1 MVSQLAQ
8 RRARS
13 ESFPAPPRLLLP
25 FLGADVACLGC
36 NKSQQ
41 KFETERRSW
50 RPRLSS
56 LPLPLPSSVVRR
68 VDGVPRERVQSTE
81 EGDANEYM
89 WG

>member
-13 ESFPAPPRLLLP
+13 ESFPALPRLLLPLP

-56 LPLPLPSSVVRR
+56 LPLPSSVVRR

-89 WG
+89 W